1 MSDLNN
7 LEARRHG
14 ITAFA
19 ALLCSVLAISACLA
33 HGTSKG
39 EASNPDEKSLMKFLQ
54 ARYHDKTTQYIA
66 AFPDLN
72 GDGAPEALV
81 YLIGSE
87 VCGSGGCNLLILA
100 KSGDSWKIVTRTTV
114 TQLPVRVLSA
124 TSHGWHNITV
134 WVQGGG
140 IQPGYEA
147 ELRFNGK
154 TYPGNPTA
162 PPAQRLTRKA
172 AGKVAIDSKQ
182 TSRDLYDDL
191 QGSLH
196 LSLP

>member
-1 MSDLNN
+1 MSNLNN
-7 LEARRHG
+7 LEARRFG

-19 ALLCSVLAISACLA
+19 VLFCSVLTVSACLA
-33 HGTSKG
+33 QGTGKE
-39 EASNPDEKSLMKFLQ
+39 EASNPAEKSVIKFLQ
-54 ARYHDKTTQYIA
+54 VRYHDKTTQYIA

-72 GDGAPEALV
+72 GDGTPEALV
-81 YLIGSE
+81 YLIGGE
-87 VCGSGGCNLLILA
+87 VCGSGGCNLLVLE

-114 TQLPVRVLSA
+114 TQLPIRVLSV

-154 TYPGNPTA
+154 TYPSNPSV
-162 PPAQRLTRKA
+162 PPAQRLKRKA
-172 AGKVAIDSKQ
+172 AGEVAIDSKQ
-182 TSRDLYDDL
+182 TSRHLYGDL

-196 LSLP
+196 LSLH

>member
-1 MSDLNN
+1 MSVSAFLT
-7 LEARRHG
+7 LLA
-14 ITAFA
+14 AFA
-19 ALLCSVLAISACLA
+19 MSVVSARAQQKTNTPGLAAEESVI
-33 HGTSKG
+33 
-39 EASNPDEKSLMKFLQ
+39 KFLQ

-72 GDGAPEALV
+72 GDGTPEALV

-87 VCGSGGCNLLILA
+87 VCGSGGCNLLVLE

-114 TQLPVRVLSA
+114 TQLPIRVLSA
-124 TSHGWHNITV
+124 TSHGWHNISV

-154 TYPGNPTA
+154 TYPSNPSV
-162 PPAQRLTRKA
+162 PPAQRLKRKA
-172 AGKVAIDSKQ
+172 AGEVAIDSKQ
-182 TSRDLYDDL
+182 TSRHLYGDL

-196 LSLP
+196 LSLH